1 MTQILTFAELFEM
14 SELHNI
20 GKLKLNPLLYL
31 YERIYIWAFFS
42 QNFAFRFSQTE
53 GKSRIKAMK
62 RQSKALLMLIALGL
76 TVASCGKKE
85 NGQLIGAKD
94 RPTWRGINPFGM
106 VYIPSGTFHA
116 GPSDEDLS
124 KSYMNRP
131 KSVSIQGFF
140 MDDTEITNNEYRQFV
155 EWVADSLAHTKLD
168 HYTETDDGKQIID
181 WSQQIDWEDETLA
194 DLFYQGKDKFD
205 GRKEFNPDKFIV
217 TYEFYEWQKAAQYN
231 NDWQKAAIADSIKAK
246 NPEKY
251 KKYNRQDFIVRKP
264 VVIYPDTL
272 TWIRDFA
279 YSYNEPMTRNYFW
292 HPAFDD
298 YPVIGV
304 NWHMARAFCWWR
316 TKLWNT
322 YRGKKDQNTED
333 FRLPTEFEWEYAARG
348 GHDLAPYP
356 WGGYYTRNSKG
367 CLLANFKP
375 GRGNYPED
383 GGMYTVKAD
392 AYFPNDYG
400 LYNMAGNVSEWTITA
415 YVDNTNGLH
424 DLVPDYRYDAKD
436 SDEPAKKRK
445 VTRGGSWKDIAYFL
459 QTGTRTFEYQDTT
472 KSYIGFRCVLT
483 FLGRSI
489 NDF

>member
-1 MTQILTFAELFEM
+1 MRFLFT
-14 SELHNI
+14 NR
-20 GKLKLNPLLYL
+20 GKKR
-31 YERIYIWAFFS
+31 EF
-42 QNFAFRFSQTE
+42 
-53 GKSRIKAMK
+53 KAMK

-85 NGQLIGAKD
+85 NGQLVGAQD
-94 RPTWRGINPFGM
+94 RPTWRGINPYGM

-116 GPSDEDLS
+116 GPSDEDMS
-124 KSYMNRP
+124 RNYVNRP
-131 KSVSIQGFF
+131 KSISIQGFF
-140 MDDTEITNNEYRQFV
+140 MDDTEITNNEYRQFIQ
-155 EWVADSLAHTKLD
+155 WVADSLAHAKLD
-168 HYTETDDGKQIID
+168 HYLDTEDDGKQVIDWDQDID
-181 WSQQIDWEDETLA
+181 WSDETLN

-205 GRKEFNPDKFIV
+205 GKKEFNPDKFVV
-217 TYEFYEWQKAAQYN
+217 TYEYYEWQSAAHNNGNWQQSVDPKAKDTKRMN
-231 NDWQKAAIADSIKAK
+231 RRDFIKAK
-246 NPEKY
+246 
-251 KKYNRQDFIVRKP
+251 P
-264 VVIYPDTL
+264 VVVYPDTL
-272 TWIRDFA
+272 VWIRDFA

-298 YPVIGV
+298 YPVVGV
-304 NWHMARAFCWWR
+304 NWHMGRAFCWWR
-316 TKLWNT
+316 TKLWNA
-322 YRGKKDQNTED
+322 YRGRKEPNSED

-400 LYNMAGNVSEWTITA
+400 LFNMAGNVAEWTITA
-415 YVDNTNGLH
+415 YVDNTSGLH
-424 DLVPDYRYDAKD
+424 DIVPDYRYDAKD
-436 SDEPAKKRK
+436 DDKPANKRK
-445 VTRGGSWKDIAYFL
+445 VIRGGSWKDIAYYL
-459 QTGTRTFEYQDTT
+459 QTGSRTFEYQDTT
-472 KSYIGFRCVLT
+472 KSYIGFRCALT